1 MNRLVKAVIISPM
14 AVKFTVFWRIALI
27 LVILALGAA
36 GCDKGPAPA
45 TPCSGAACVTPSPL
59 PSAVPE
65 TPTPFQPSPTPQPAA
80 ARVNGEEISLADF
93 QAELARYQAG
103 LGTQLATEDPTR
115 VLNDLVDEL
124 LLAEAAGQ
132 EGFVLGDTG
141 LQERYD
147 RLVSELGDVQKLQA
161 WMAANGYTEESF
173 RQRLGRAAAAAWMR
187 DRITGAVPEAAEQVH
202 ARQILL
208 YNSQEANAVLAQ
220 LQAGAD
226 FAALASENDP
236 VTGGDLGWF
245 PKGYLLDTRLDEAL
259 FGLQPDQITP
269 VIETAAGFHILQLVE
284 REAQR
289 PLDPD
294 ARLALQTRALQD
306 WLEQRRSQ
314 SDIQVL
320 LP

>member
-1 MNRLVKAVIISPM
+1 M
-14 AVKFTVFWRIALI
+14 AVNFAAFWRIV
-27 LVILALGAA
+27 LVLSLFSLVGA
-36 GCDKGPAPA
+36 GCDRGPVQP
-45 TPCSGAACVTPSPL
+45 TPCVEAGCAAPSPL

-65 TPTPFQPSPTPQPAA
+65 TPTPFQPSPTPPPAA
-80 ARVNGEEISLADF
+80 ARVNGVEISLADF

-103 LGTQLATEDPTR
+103 VGTQLATEDQTR

-124 LLAEAAGQ
+124 LLAEAAAQ
-132 EGFVLGDTG
+132 EGFVLADTG
-141 LQERYD
+141 VQERYE

-173 RQRLGRAAAAAWMR
+173 RQRLGRAAAAVWMR

-208 YNSQEANAVLAQ
+208 YNSQEANDVLAQ
-220 LQAGAD
+220 LHAGAD
-226 FAALASENDP
+226 FASLASEYDP

-245 PKGYLLDTRLDEAL
+245 PKGYLLDARLDEAL
-259 FGLQPDQITP
+259 SGLQPEQISP
-269 VIETAAGFHILQLVE
+269 VIETAAGFHILQLLE
-284 REAQR
+284 RQAQR

-294 ARLALQTRALQD
+294 ARLALQIRALQD